1 MTVLNVP
8 SPTSLRCF
16 PVLSK
21 TFTCGPG
28 IGFLIRWPP
37 YSYSNGPKRL
47 PEIATH
53 TLSSPSTVAALAE
66 SRSAANTSTL

>member
-8 SPTSLRCF
+8 SPMSLRCL

-28 IGFLIRWPP
+28 IGFFSRWPP

-47 PEIATH
+47 PEIATQ

-66 SRSAANTSTL
+66 SRPATNTSTV